1 MSVEPYRLFLD
12 TNVYIIAAGDP
23 DSPEAVILQW
33 IRDRADSSS
42 IQVII
47 SPILLSEIS
56 RVAIRL
62 RHKDWAGKIINDIW
76 ATLNPELVTIVPA
89 EFLQLQASGE
99 LPSEDIGVYLSARTG
114 KANCFVSA
122 NYKLI
127 AALVAQTQEFECLT
141 PEEFVNRY
149 IQNQLS

>member
-1 MSVEPYRLFLD
+1 MSVEPCRLFLD

-23 DSPEAVILQW
+23 DSPGAAILQW
-33 IRDRADSSS
+33 IRDRTDSSS

-76 ATLNPELVTIVPA
+76 AMLNPEFVTIVPA
-89 EFLQLQASGE
+89 EFLRLQASDE
-99 LPSEDIGVYLSARTG
+99 LPCEDIGVYLT
-114 KANCFVSA
+114 
-122 NYKLI
+122 
-127 AALVAQTQEFECLT
+127 ALQTNQRCNQKNFPVVA
-141 PEEFVNRY
+141 
-149 IQNQLS
+149 I